1 MRRDVGAVREAHDAR
16 RAAPVEA
23 DGAARRQQLGAEA
36 ACLRRRPVREVGAR
50 EPGGEAEV
58 VLDPRALSRLAA
70 GRLPLDDDRP
80 QALRRAVDRSSEPG
94 RASADDDEVVE
105 RKIGPGLEPDALGD
119 RRRVRPDERLAVREE
134 HDGQLRASDRSGL
147 EQARPL
153 VRLHLEPAIRHLAVR
168 EQVADA
174 LRVLRPAVADDRHA
188 LVVGR
193 GPPGALR
200 RSPVGEQVVEHGI
213 EPLLRRMPRLHQ
225 VVVDADL
232 VDGADRHLRVRVGR
246 QQHAPRARR
255 DVGALREQ
263 LDARHLRHALV
274 GQEQRDGIAAL
285 RQPFEQIER
294 AGTGLGREHG
304 EALRVARAKISLDGA
319 HDVAVVVDGEEN
331 RLAVGH
337 RLSNSKAVRFALA
350 FLHR

>member
-1 MRRDVGAVREAHDAR
+1 MI
-16 RAAPVEA
+16 
-23 DGAARRQQLGAEA
+23 EA
-36 ACLRRRPVREVGAR
+36 ASSK
-50 EPGGEAEV
+50 
-58 VLDPRALSRLAA
+58 RAPSSVSTSSQRYGTWLWASRSRTRWESSDQRWPMIVTRSLSAA
-70 GRLPLDDDRP
+70 
-80 QALRRAVDRSSEPG
+80 
-94 RASADDDEVVE
+94 
-105 RKIGPGLEPDALGD
+105 
-119 RRRVRPDERLAVREE
+119 
-134 HDGQLRASDRSGL
+134 
-147 EQARPL
+147 
-153 VRLHLEPAIRHLAVR
+153 
-168 EQVADA
+168 
-174 LRVLRPAVADDRHA
+174 
-188 LVVGR
+188 

-232 VDGADRHLRVRVGR
+232 VDGADRHLRVRVRR